1 MDKPAA
7 LNVPH
12 FLALV
17 TNFFVNSVQFGIAA
31 GELRNRG
38 QRFPFPIGA
47 TRREGVVMGLAQL
60 IQTVEGR
67 IVDFGQSLCGDRRMR
82 LQEEADFVSEDL
94 HERYAARVRRR
105 ADREEAKVY
114 LAGLEIEETLLGS
127 RVEVCVRAKEP
138 AAAWQQA
145 LQLERVRQLA
155 KAERDRLHRLEE
167 RIEEGD
173 AEILEL
179 ETRLARLQE
188 KLYS

>member
-1 MDKPAA
+1 
-7 LNVPH
+7 
-12 FLALV
+12 
-17 TNFFVNSVQFGIAA
+17 
-31 GELRNRG
+31 
-38 QRFPFPIGA
+38 
-47 TRREGVVMGLAQL
+47 MGLAQL

-67 IVDFGQSLCGDRRMR
+67 IVHFGQSLCGDRRMR
-82 LQEEADFVSEDL
+82 LQEEADLVSEDL
-94 HERYAARVRRR
+94 HERYLARVRRR
-105 ADREEAKVY
+105 ADREEAKQY
-114 LAGLEIEETLLGS
+114 LAGLEIEETLLSS

-138 AAAWQQA
+138 ASAWQQA

-167 RIEEGD
+167 RIEEGE

>member
-1 MDKPAA
+1 
-7 LNVPH
+7 
-12 FLALV
+12 
-17 TNFFVNSVQFGIAA
+17 
-31 GELRNRG
+31 
-38 QRFPFPIGA
+38 
-47 TRREGVVMGLAQL
+47 MGLAQL

-94 HERYAARVRRR
+94 QERYTARVRRR
-105 ADREEAKVY
+105 ADREEAKQY

-155 KAERDRLHRLEE
+155 KAERDRLHRLEQ
-167 RIEEGD
+167 RIEEGES
-173 AEILEL
+173 EILEL
-179 ETRLARLQE
+179 EMRLARLQE